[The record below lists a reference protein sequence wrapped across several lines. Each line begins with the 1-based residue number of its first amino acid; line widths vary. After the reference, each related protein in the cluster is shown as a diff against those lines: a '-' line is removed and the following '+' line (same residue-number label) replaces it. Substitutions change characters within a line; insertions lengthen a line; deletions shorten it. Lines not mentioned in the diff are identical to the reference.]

1 MSVKGDKYEKQ
12 TMIHSKGLKDNQI
25 QLEFFFYPGCFKK
38 FTLRQLG
45 ETDWQESF
53 EYIGEIDFICLTTLV
68 YESQNQVG
76 SFW

>member
-1 MSVKGDKYEKQ
+1 MQKINKTTGVKLSLMSVKGDKYEKQ

-45 ETDWQESF
+45 ETD
-53 EYIGEIDFICLTTLV
+53 
-68 YESQNQVG
+68 
-76 SFW
+76 